1 MELPASTFQPELRR
15 SLESLSPLDSYFWCG
30 TPRRERIG
38 TSSRLD
44 LPVWKFPRGISA
56 SANPPHCI
64 SEVVDFEPR
73 GFGEKGRI
81 HFVGVGGSGLSALA
95 MLALKQ
101 GYMVSGSDIAW
112 SSYMDAL
119 KEAGASLFVGHS
131 ERNLHWNGEISSF
144 PQAVVVSS
152 AIPPENVEVLIAQ
165 SRGVPVYKR
174 GAWLGKITKDYNLI
188 AVSGSHG
195 KSTTASMLA
204 YVLKAM
210 GDDLT
215 AVIGAQVPQFSGG
228 NVIYGDSHN
237 FVLEADEYD
246 GCFLG
251 LLPHVAIVTNL
262 DWEHVDIYQDKEAVK
277 EIFRK
282 FLERVRTDGHLI
294 VYGDKH
300 GQSLGAFSMLNHP
313 IEVSDTPNYVKSL
326 SDQLCANRY
335 NITTFGMSSY
345 NNWQASSVSPNSHGG
360 CDYQLCH
367 NGHPVTV
374 ISLQIPGDHNV
385 LNSLAVIAALN
396 ALFGDDRQIYESI
409 DKVKSHLNNF
419 KGISRRF
426 EYIGKIHGCCIF
438 DDYAHHPTEVRCVLQ
453 AARRIFPL
461 EEILVVFQPHTYSR
475 LAALM
480 SEFASA
486 FREADQVIVTEVYSA
501 RETNVWNISGE
512 DLAMLVASPTCD
524 FIPRLENVISELVNM
539 VSENRQRQ
547 LVILTLGAGDITLV
561 GRKVLRELEQKFNQE
576 SSLQF
581 L

>member
-1 MELPASTFQPELRR
+1 MELSASTFQPELRR
-15 SLESLSPLDSYFWCG
+15 SLQYSSPLDSYFRCG

-38 TSSRLD
+38 TSSRLHT
-44 LPVWKFPRGISA
+44 PVWKSPRGISA
-56 SANPPHCI
+56 SADSPHCV
-64 SEVVDFEPR
+64 SEVDFEPR

-119 KEAGASLFVGHS
+119 KEAGASLYVGHS

-152 AIPPENVEVLIAQ
+152 AIPPENVEVLIAK

-174 GAWLGKITKDYNLI
+174 GGWLGKITKDYNLI

-195 KSTTASMLA
+195 KSTTTSMLA

-251 LLPHVAIVTNL
+251 LSPHVAIVTNL
-262 DWEHVDIYQDKEAVK
+262 DWDHVDIYQDEEAVK

-282 FLERVRTDGHLI
+282 FLGRVRTHGHLI
-294 VYGDKH
+294 VYGDKQ
-300 GQSLGAFSMLNHP
+300 GPSLGACSLLNHP
-313 IEVSDTPNYVKSL
+313 IKVSDALNYVKSPYG
-326 SDQLCANRY
+326 ANRY

-367 NGHPVTV
+367 NGHPVTE

-385 LNSLAVIAALN
+385 LNSLAVIAAIN
-396 ALFGDDRQIYESI
+396 AIFGDDRQLYESI
-409 DKVKSHLNNF
+409 DTVKSHLNNF
-419 KGISRRF
+419 KGVCRRF
-426 EYIGKIHGCCIF
+426 EYIGKIHGCRIF
-438 DDYAHHPTEVRCVLQ
+438 DDYAHHPTEVRCVLE
-453 AARRIFPL
+453 AARRTFPS
-461 EEILVVFQPHTYSR
+461 EELLVVFQPHTYSR
-475 LAALM
+475 LAAMM

-486 FREADQVIVTEVYSA
+486 FSEADRVIVTEVYAA
-501 RETNVWNISGE
+501 RETNVWNIGGE
-512 DLAMLVASPTCD
+512 DLAMFVTSPTCD
-524 FIPRLENVISELVNM
+524 FISCLENVISELVDM
-539 VSENRQRQ
+539 VSKNRRRQ

-576 SSLQF
+576 SSLLF

>member
-282 FLERVRTDGHLI
+282 FLER
-294 VYGDKH
+294 
-300 GQSLGAFSMLNHP
+300 AWP
-313 IEVSDTPNYVKSL
+313 EP
-326 SDQLCANRY
+326 RY

>member
-1 MELPASTFQPELRR
+1 MELPASTFHPEIRR
-15 SLESLSPLDSYFWCG
+15 SLESLSPLDSYIWCG

-38 TSSRLD
+38 TSSRLH
-44 LPVWKFPRGISA
+44 LPVWKLPRGISA
-56 SANPPHCI
+56 YANSPHCI

-73 GFGEKGRI
+73 GFGKKGRI

-152 AIPPENVEVLIAQ
+152 AIPPENVEVLIAK
-165 SRGVPVYKR
+165 SRGVPMYKR

-215 AVIGAQVPQFSGG
+215 AVIGAQVPQ
-228 NVIYGDSHN
+228 
-237 FVLEADEYD
+237 ADEYD

-251 LLPHVAIVTNL
+251 LLPHIAIVTNL
-262 DWEHVDIYQDKEAVK
+262 DWEHVDIYQDEEAVE

-313 IEVSDTPNYVKSL
+313 MEESDAPNYVKSL

-345 NNWQASSVSPNSHGG
+345 NNWQASSVSPNSLGG

-367 NGHPVTV
+367 NGHPVTE

-396 ALFGDDRQIYESI
+396 ALFGDGRQLYESI
-409 DKVKSHLNNF
+409 DKVKSHLKNF

-426 EYIGKIHGCCIF
+426 EYIGKIHGCRIF

-453 AARRIFPL
+453 AARRLFPS
-461 EEILVVFQPHTYSR
+461 EELLVVFQPHTYSR

-486 FREADQVIVTEVYSA
+486 FREADQVIVTEVYAA
-501 RETNVWNISGE
+501 RETNVWKIGGE
-512 DLAMLVASPTCD
+512 NLAMFVTSPTCD
-524 FIPRLENVISELVNM
+524 FIPCLENVISELVNM
-539 VSENRQRQ
+539 VSENRHRQ